1 MELTTGGAALK
12 AFNKRTY
19 LYNLREL
26 FQNIQNRVSMKM
38 AIYSWLLAAPESIIL
53 WN

>member
-38 AIYSWLLAAPESIIL
+38 ASYSWLLAAPESIIL